1 MMNIL
6 ITSAGSR
13 VSLVKIFQKEL
24 KNIWPESKVMTT
36 DYNTNLSAAC
46 NISDK
51 AFKLPLISHKDYF
64 NSLLNVC
71 KANNIKLIIPT
82 IDTELLLLANKKEVL
97 LSHGITAVISSEK
110 FVNAC
115 RNKRS
120 IHRFF
125 EQKDIQIAKEYSKT
139 NYELPVFIKPIHGSR
154 SIDTYTITKQED
166 FIDYHFKNDDLMFLK
181 YLDHNYYKEYTC
193 DLYYDKNSNLKCV
206 VPRKRIE
213 VRNGEVSK
221 GVTEKGVLV
230 SYIKEKLGYIDG
242 AIGCLTA
249 QFFKHL
255 ETDEIFGIEINA
267 RFGGGFPLTYFSGAN
282 YPKWLIQEYLLNET
296 PLDNFYEDWED
307 NLLMLR
313 YDKEVLVH
321 G

>member
-1 MMNIL
+1 MNIL

-36 DYNTNLSAAC
+36 DCNIDLSAAC

-51 AFKLPLISHKDYF
+51 AFKLPLISHHDYF

-71 KANNIKLIIPT
+71 IKNNIKLIIPT

-97 LSHGITAVISSEK
+97 LSHGITAIISSK
-110 FVNAC
+110 NFVNIC

-120 IHRFF
+120 IHHFF
-125 EQKDIQIAKEYSKT
+125 EKKGIQIAKEYSK
-139 NYELPVFIKPIHGSR
+139 NNFELPVFIKPIHGSR

-166 FIDYHFKNDDLMFLK
+166 FTDYHFKNDDLMFLE
-181 YLDHNYYKEYTC
+181 YLDHQDYEEYTC
-193 DLYYDKNSNLKCV
+193 DLYYDKTNNLKCI
-206 VPRKRIE
+206 VPRRRIE
-213 VRNGEVSK
+213 VRSGEVSK
-221 GVTEKGVLV
+221 SQTEKGVLV
-230 SYIKEKLGYIDG
+230 SYIKERLSYVDG
-242 AIGCLTA
+242 AVGCLTA
-249 QFFKHL
+249 QFFKHKK
-255 ETDEIFGIEINA
+255 TNVIYGIEINA
-267 RFGGGFPLTYFSGAN
+267 RFGGGYPLSYFSGAN
-282 YPKWLIQEYLLNET
+282 YPKWLIKEYLLKEDL
-296 PLDNFYEDWED
+296 LDSYYEDWEN

-313 YDKEVLVH
+313 YDKEVLIH